1 MAESVHFPA
10 CAIEEPS
17 DSRRHS
23 LLVRITHWVHTLAFF
38 GLLVSGIA
46 ILLAHPRL
54 YWGETGSLGTPSLLD
69 LPIPFKLGH
78 SGWGRYLHF
87 LSAWLCALA
96 GLLYVLSGIFTGH
109 FRKDLLPAKSSLA
122 WPLIVRSVSA
132 RFHRSGL
139 EQQEFFAYNSLQR
152 LAYLGVIFVLFPL
165 VVITG
170 LGMSPAI
177 TSVIPVIVTI
187 FGGEQS
193 ARTVHFFVSI
203 LLVLFL
209 FAHVVMI
216 CFSGFITRMRAMISG
231 KVIVGKS
238 ITVRPSPGSALE

>member
-1 MAESVHFPA
+1 MVESVHFPA

-17 DSRRHS
+17 DSRLHS
-23 LLVRITHWVHTLAFF
+23 LMVRITHWVHTLAFF

-54 YWGETGSLGTPSLLD
+54 YWGETGSLGTPSLMD

-87 LSAWLCALA
+87 LSAWLCVLT
-96 GLLYVLSGIFTGH
+96 GLLYVLSGIFTDH
-109 FRKDLLPAKSSLA
+109 FRKDLLPAESDLA
-122 WPLIVRSVSA
+122 WSAILRTVSHSFQ
-132 RFHRSGL
+132 RRGFNK
-139 EQQEFFAYNSLQR
+139 QEFFAYNSIQR

-165 VVITG
+165 AIVTG
-170 LGMSPAI
+170 LAMSPAI
-177 TSVIPVIVTI
+177 TSVIPAIVTI
-187 FGGEQS
+187 FGGQQS

-209 FAHVVMI
+209 FVHIVMI
-216 CFSGFITRMRAMISG
+216 CFSGFMTRMRAMISG
-231 KVIVGKS
+231 KVIADKS
-238 ITVRPSPGSALE
+238 LTV

>member
-1 MAESVHFPA
+1 MAESAHLPA

-23 LLVRITHWVHTLAFF
+23 LMVRITHWVHALAFF

-54 YWGETGSLGTPSLLD
+54 YWGETGSLGATSLLD

-87 LSAWLCALA
+87 LSAWLCVLI

-109 FRKDLLPAKSSLA
+109 FRKDLLPAKSDLA
-122 WPLIVRSVSA
+122 WSA
-132 RFHRSGL
+132 ILRTASHPFQRRGFNK
-139 EQQEFFAYNSLQR
+139 QEFFAYNSIQR
-152 LAYLGVIFVLFPL
+152 LAYLSVIFVVFPI
-165 VVITG
+165 VTVTG
-170 LGMSPAI
+170 LAMSPAI
-177 TSVIPVIVTI
+177 TSVIPAIVTI
-187 FGGEQS
+187 FGGQQS
-193 ARTVHFFVSI
+193 ARTVHFFASI

-209 FAHVVMI
+209 FVHVVMI
-216 CFSGFITRMRAMISG
+216 CFSGFITRMRAMILG
-231 KVIVGKS
+231 KVIANKA
-238 ITVRPSPGSALE
+238 ITVRSSPWTRA